1 MVAEVS
7 FGWIFVV
14 PQSEQNATGKILGAT
29 VIPEKLN
36 ASAQGDEQEE
46 WAVIIFCERK
56 KEQSLSRALP
66 AREKDC
72 FPDCPNHDLRIGI
85 SD

>member
-1 MVAEVS
+1 MVPGGS

-14 PQSEQNATGKILGAT
+14 PQSGQNATGKILGAT

-36 ASAQGDEQEE
+36 ASAQGVEQEE
-46 WAVIIFCERK
+46 WAVIIFCERE

-66 AREKDC
+66 AREKIA
-72 FPDCPNHDLRIGI
+72 FQTAPTMTSG
-85 SD
+85 